1 MKTKNIL
8 KLAILVAASVLAA
21 CGGGG
26 GVPLGPFAAIN
37 ATEGDAPITLT
48 APTSKSPAE
57 FVFTSSNPQVAT
69 VQGNKL
75 TILLVGTSTITAQ
88 QPQLGSYNPTSTSA
102 LLTVKARVCT
112 APAVNQ
118 NGSCVTPPTCTA
130 PATVQNGVCTA
141 PATSASV
148 ATNAGVT
155 FMPAT
160 WIDSWSN
167 ANAFC
172 TGTTING
179 ATGWKLPMPLQ
190 LTELQASGAMNGKG
204 WNLGKTWSSALGAA
218 ASSHSA
224 VNLANGVAGD
234 ESDASGAYVTCVR

>member
-1 MKTKNIL
+1 MNSKNIL
-8 KLAILVAASVLAA
+8 KWAVLVAAAMLAA

-26 GVPLGPFAAIN
+26 GVTLGAFPAIN

-48 APTSKSPAE
+48 APTSKSPAA

-69 VQGNKL
+69 VNGNVL
-75 TILLVGTSTITAQ
+75 TILLAGTSTIMAQ

-118 NGSCVTPPTCTA
+118 NGACVTPPTCTA

-141 PATSASV
+141 PATTATV
-148 ATNAGVT
+148 ATNNGLT

-160 WIDSWSN
+160 RADTWAN

-172 TGTTING
+172 NGTTING
-179 ATGWKLPMPLQ
+179 ATGWRLPLPV
-190 LTELQASGAMNGKG
+190 ELADLYASGAMNGKN
-204 WNLGKTWSSALGAA
+204 WVLGKTWSSNAGAA
-218 ASSHSA
+218 ASSHQA
-224 VNLANGVAGD
+224 VNLATGMTGD
-234 ESDASGAYVTCVR
+234 ESDGTGAYVTCVR